1 MKKTLMTLIVCLV
14 LLVGLCGCGSKKE
27 LDDSQVQDIIIGN
40 TYTNEEERNDETFG
54 KVTTT
59 ISITFNDNGKGK
71 EVIKVKTS
79 NSSSSDPITY
89 DMNYFFENNEI
100 KVTTGESIITLKY
113 DKNSK
118 CLIDVDKESREFC

>member
-1 MKKTLMTLIVCLV
+1 MKKTLMTLIVCLI

>member
-1 MKKTLMTLIVCLV
+1 MCLV